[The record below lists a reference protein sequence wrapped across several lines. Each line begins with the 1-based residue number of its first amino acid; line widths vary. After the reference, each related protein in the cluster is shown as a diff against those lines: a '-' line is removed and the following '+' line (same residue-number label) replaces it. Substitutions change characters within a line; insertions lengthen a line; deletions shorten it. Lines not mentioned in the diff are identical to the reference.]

1 MSQEARHWWQ
11 RVFAL
16 QNLISVSLGV
26 AVFLVG
32 LRLWDTTLG
41 VFLSAVAA
49 SLASGLA
56 WLLWWHTTVPTHP
69 QRTLDTVHLGTVA
82 DHGPG
87 PAPTLAEPG
96 SPASATY
103 RALVAAIEGQTTGQV
118 LIVSAA
124 EPGGGVSTVA
134 LNLAVAATQLGRR
147 AVLID
152 GDIESPGISR
162 YSSSGGGTG
171 LTDIA
176 SGAATLVEASQM
188 WNVGDDSLLPVVTA
202 GTHAGRDA
210 VPFDG
215 VDLAAALDVIGER
228 ADLVLIDAPPITNG
242 GATAMLAA
250 HADG

>member
-1 MSQEARHWWQ
+1 MTQETPKWWE

-16 QNLISVSLGV
+16 QNLISVLLGV

-41 VFLSAVAA
+41 VLLPAVAA
-49 SLASGLA
+49 SLASGLV
-56 WLLWWHTTVPTHP
+56 WLLWWYTTAPTHP

-82 DHGPG
+82 DHGPS
-87 PAPTLAEPG
+87 PAPTLNEPG
-96 SPASATY
+96 SRASATY

-124 EPGGGVSTVA
+124 EPGVGASTVA

-152 GDIESPGISR
+152 GDIDSPGISR
-162 YSSSGGGTG
+162 YSSSGGDTG

-176 SGAATLVEASQM
+176 SGEATLAEASQM
-188 WNVGDDSLLPVVTA
+188 WNVGDDSSLPVVTA
-202 GTHAGRDA
+202 GTHAW
-210 VPFDG
+210 
-215 VDLAAALDVIGER
+215 E
-228 ADLVLIDAPPITNG
+228 
-242 GATAMLAA
+242 ATPCPSPESTWRRRST
-250 HADG
+250 